1 MYAWPV
7 VSLRLCCVVFCS
19 QSRRARAPTGS
30 LAGPAALGLP
40 GALLALSNPA
50 RSARVPPLQLSSLCR
65 SLLVRATRTRGRMWC
80 RVADGSLQNR
90 KRMVHRSAVLSVTG
104 CGCAVSLRLNP
115 QNAHCQPAASRD
127 TALLIIAP
135 RRSEIA
141 LAGCPALAT
150 TAAAGHPPPPAPLLP
165 RVELHSR
172 RALPPRLHALPP
184 HPPPGGKRRLH
195 WATHT
200 AVHARWLTPRTCAPP
215 AEPLPGGPPRPR
227 ARKVLQRRRGTQ
239 RAAACGL
246 AAAVIAWP
254 VPWRRCGKLFCAER
268 QRSLWG
274 AS

>member
-1 MYAWPV
+1 MH
-7 VSLRLCCVVFCS
+7 SDLRVGSLCCTRSTKSVMPLG
-19 QSRRARAPTGS
+19 APQAMVSSVPVQCGIPMQFTVPH
-30 LAGPAALGLP
+30 AQGLP
-40 GALLALSNPA
+40 SHDISPVAGRCA
-50 RSARVPPLQLSSLCR
+50 RGVTCSL
-65 SLLVRATRTRGRMWC
+65 
-80 RVADGSLQNR
+80 VADGSLQNR
-90 KRMVHRSAVLSVTG
+90 KLMVHRSAVLSVTG

-172 RALPPRLHALPP
+172 RDLPPRLHALPP

-227 ARKVLQRRRGTQ
+227 AR
-239 RAAACGL
+239 
-246 AAAVIAWP
+246 
-254 VPWRRCGKLFCAER
+254 
-268 QRSLWG
+268 
-274 AS
+274 